1 MKPLTKRTL
10 AVSPALIPLIAGCSS
25 PGQTRPNVII
35 IMTDDHTTQALSCYQ
50 KGLVETPNL
59 DRLAS
64 EGMLFE
70 RCYVSNAISG
80 PSRACIL
87 TGKFSHTNGF
97 TDNSRT
103 FDGDQQTY
111 WQPGDFVAIAFG
123 HNDMKCDGKYRDR
136 VYAAA
141 KGAYSDYLRRFVKE
155 VRAKGATPILMSPIR
170 RGSFGKDGKL
180 VEWKTSCGE
189 TLATYAEAARAVAKE
204 QNVEFVD
211 MHELTRQ
218 LLEKVG
224 KAESDKFFVISTG
237 YVKGKDGE
245 PAKDVTHPIKAG
257 AEAFAK
263 LFIDDVTARKLSV
276 AALFRD
282 VARRFQHIRDLN
294 VFP

>member
-1 MKPLTKRTL
+1 MKATSILLTAAVAGLFSLNLPARTLFFAGDSTLDDHGRKVTSAPHRSWGTELEKSMKPGNRVDNR
-10 AVSPALIPLIAGCSS
+10 A
-25 PGQTRPNVII
+25 
-35 IMTDDHTTQALSCYQ
+35 
-50 KGLVETPNL
+50 
-59 DRLAS
+59 AS
-64 EGMLFE
+64 G
-70 RCYVSNAISG
+70 RS
-80 PSRACIL
+80 
-87 TGKFSHTNGF
+87 T
-97 TDNSRT
+97 RT
-103 FDGDQQTY
+103 FVDEGRWDKLVKDV
-111 WQPGDFVAIAFG
+111 QPGDFVAIAFG

-204 QNVEFVD
+204 QDVEFVD

-237 YVKGKDGE
+237 WRRSQDGE
-245 PAKDVTHPIKAG
+245 PEKDVTHPVQAG
-257 AEAFAK
+257 AEAFSK
-263 LFIDDVTARKLSV
+263 LFLDDIRRRNLSV
-276 AALFRD
+276 AQLF
-282 VARRFQHIRDLN
+282 
-294 VFP
+294 